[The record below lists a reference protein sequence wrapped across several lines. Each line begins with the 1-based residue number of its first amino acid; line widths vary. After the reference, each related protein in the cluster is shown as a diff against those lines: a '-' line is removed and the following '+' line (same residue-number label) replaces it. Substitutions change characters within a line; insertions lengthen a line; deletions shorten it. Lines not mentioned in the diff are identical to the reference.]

1 MLDRSFSY
9 FCSCKRQC
17 GAPLY
22 LISQL
27 EQMPRGLRNLKKK
40 TRVMSQPIKTKPM
53 ATFRVSFPSLF
64 AKAITHSPKVSWYF
78 EKRKS
83 FKSVGE
89 FYSSKLFKE
98 KRQHGLCIS
107 FSCFRQI
114 ISIWHSSFTVFIV
127 FTADFFIFIFFVMN
141 AELLIVCHVE
151 KTAKLHS
158 FTPVRA
164 CCVLGLKV
172 YHTYSTR
179 RERKFAAV

>member
-1 MLDRSFSY
+1 
-9 FCSCKRQC
+9 
-17 GAPLY
+17 
-22 LISQL
+22 
-27 EQMPRGLRNLKKK
+27 
-40 TRVMSQPIKTKPM
+40 MSQPIKTKPM

-114 ISIWHSSFTVFIV
+114 ISIWHSSFTAFIV
-127 FTADFFIFIFFVMN
+127 FTADFFIFI
-141 AELLIVCHVE
+141 
-151 KTAKLHS
+151 S
-158 FTPVRA
+158 FCDECGAPYRLPCGKDCEIALFYSSESVLCVRA
-164 CCVLGLKV
+164 
-172 YHTYSTR
+172 
-179 RERKFAAV
+179 